1 MESVNL
7 ISNRKP
13 GKWVPSDQSDCS
25 VPVVNPCP
33 TNQHA
38 LAKCQQ
44 LIDSFSLSGK
54 INWNHILFADMLSVL
69 YFEKLKEVCFV
80 FSFV

>member
-1 MESVNL
+1 MS
-7 ISNRKP
+7 
-13 GKWVPSDQSDCS
+13 
-25 VPVVNPCP
+25 VVNPRP

-54 INWNHILFADMLSVL
+54 INWKHILFADILSVL
-69 YFEKLKEVCFV
+69 YFQKLKEVYV
-80 FSFV
+80 FFLPLSRSKCKY